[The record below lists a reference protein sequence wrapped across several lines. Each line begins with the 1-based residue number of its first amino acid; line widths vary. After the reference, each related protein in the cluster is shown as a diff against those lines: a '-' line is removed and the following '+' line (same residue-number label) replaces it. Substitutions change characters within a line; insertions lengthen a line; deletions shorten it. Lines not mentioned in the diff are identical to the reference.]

1 MASDSG
7 PSAPAARLQL
17 LPLGVPVVFFLVECY
32 RYSRLIRFPEST
44 LIQYVPDD
52 AFYYL
57 VLGKN
62 FSTLHRWTFDGTA
75 PATGFHLLWGYYIAL
90 IYQIVP
96 NISFHQMFTFLFFT
110 GSALM
115 TLGLAVTSL
124 LAMRRIG
131 PFALLGPIAM
141 FFGYWGFNQPN
152 YLMESSLVIFFVSL
166 TLYLIFGRD
175 KVVTRR
181 VLIGAFVAGVLG
193 MLSRSDFG
201 LVPLVCLVALA
212 IETPLRRTLRAALGK
227 EWSYEGSARRAVAA
241 CALSGSVLG
250 LGLVAGHTYL
260 VSGRFVQSSAR
271 EKRHWSQ
278 LEGNPKKSSV
288 IFAAKM
294 LRPYLPPPL
303 PPDLA
308 RRQSRKDSVLF
319 LLLFG
324 LAALGAATAKNTTET
339 RIVMVGASLVVVVG
353 YIFLYRYDT
362 EALQPWYFANFLVP
376 CSLLFGAAVSSPGI
390 PWKTFSFAWILLWL
404 YASMH
409 VLLETSWPAQIGFYE
424 GGNYIARHPEIKPV
438 GAWNAGIESFYA
450 NGGVVDLD
458 GLVND
463 DILSYSLANNLP
475 EYLRQRHITHIVDDT
490 IMLHADGLQRRGGYP
505 GTTLTQCVNSE
516 VRIWWRPVFTNGGDR
531 VTVSELNPACLGA
544 ATH

>member
-1 MASDSG
+1 
-7 PSAPAARLQL
+7 
-17 LPLGVPVVFFLVECY
+17 
-32 RYSRLIRFPEST
+32 
-44 LIQYVPDD
+44 
-52 AFYYL
+52 
-57 VLGKN
+57 
-62 FSTLHRWTFDGTA
+62 
-75 PATGFHLLWGYYIAL
+75 
-90 IYQIVP
+90 
-96 NISFHQMFTFLFFT
+96 
-110 GSALM
+110 
-115 TLGLAVTSL
+115 
-124 LAMRRIG
+124 
-131 PFALLGPIAM
+131 
-141 FFGYWGFNQPN
+141 
-152 YLMESSLVIFFVSL
+152 
-166 TLYLIFGRD
+166 
-175 KVVTRR
+175 
-181 VLIGAFVAGVLG
+181 
-193 MLSRSDFG
+193 
-201 LVPLVCLVALA
+201 
-212 IETPLRRTLRAALGK
+212 
-227 EWSYEGSARRAVAA
+227 
-241 CALSGSVLG
+241 
-250 LGLVAGHTYL
+250 
-260 VSGRFVQSSAR
+260 
-271 EKRHWSQ
+271 
-278 LEGNPKKSSV
+278 
-288 IFAAKM
+288 
-294 LRPYLPPPL
+294 
-303 PPDLA
+303 
-308 RRQSRKDSVLF
+308 
-319 LLLFG
+319 
-324 LAALGAATAKNTTET
+324 
-339 RIVMVGASLVVVVG
+339 MVGASLVVVVG